1 MDPAI
6 LKILTELNQRSLS
19 GGGFEEFPGKG
30 YRPDSTAWAVMAFS
44 AVDLNHASIAPA
56 LRSLT
61 RSQSGDGGV
70 ALLPEYPQACWPTPL
85 AILAWMN
92 FQECAEP
99 LQRAISF
106 LLHFTGV
113 HGDNPVGSP
122 LAHNTALKGWPWIAD
137 THSWVEPT
145 ALSVIALRSAGH
157 RGHSRIAEA
166 VEMLMDRQLHDGGWN
181 YGNTE
186 VYGQQLSPM
195 PDSTGLALCALSG
208 LITEKEVIGSI
219 AYLNETVPEIRT
231 PFSLSWGLL
240 GLNAWNRPHETAG
253 EFIDR
258 CMNRRFLYGGFSTTH
273 LCLLLL
279 AHPDMAQSSIFQMQ
293 GSKT

>member
-1 MDPAI
+1 
-6 LKILTELNQRSLS
+6 
-19 GGGFEEFPGKG
+19 
-30 YRPDSTAWAVMAFS
+30 
-44 AVDLNHASIAPA
+44 
-56 LRSLT
+56 
-61 RSQSGDGGV
+61 
-70 ALLPEYPQACWPTPL
+70 
-85 AILAWMN
+85 
-92 FQECAEP
+92 
-99 LQRAISF
+99 
-106 LLHFTGV
+106 
-113 HGDNPVGSP
+113 
-122 LAHNTALKGWPWIAD
+122 
-137 THSWVEPT
+137 
-145 ALSVIALRSAGH
+145 
-157 RGHSRIAEA
+157 
-166 VEMLMDRQLHDGGWN
+166 MDRQLHDGGWN

-240 GLNAWNRPHETAG
+240 GLNAWHRPHEAAG

-258 CMNRRFLYGGFSTTH
+258 CLNRRFLHGGFSTTH